1 MRNTI
6 FLLVLV
12 GGLGGSFVQAEKV
25 KLEINK
31 LDCAK
36 NVILTTLHLLGQNG
50 LIRIIVEESSDC

>member
-12 GGLGGSFVQAEKV
+12 GGLGGGFVQVEKA

-36 NVILTTLHLLGQNG
+36 NVILTTVWWTPKFGPGAKL
-50 LIRIIVEESSDC
+50 